1 MADDLAPS
9 NDTEAARFLLRAK
22 FSAPPADIAEL
33 RQLGYRGWL
42 DRQFA
47 SPRGQTGAEWLDAA
61 GYGAITEKGEY
72 FWPQFGDHMIW
83 NQLLAQPDEM
93 RQRAAF
99 ALSQFFVV
107 SLNPIDG
114 FWPPYVMAAWWDVL
128 TRNAFGNFRTL
139 LEEVTLN
146 TGMGMYLNT
155 KGNLKEDPAT
165 GRQPDENYAREIMQL
180 FTIGL
185 YELNPDGTPRL
196 DPAGKPIET
205 YTQDDVTN
213 LSRVFTGYD
222 RDMSQVTRTTVAWL
236 DYPVPSTDFCRDPMV
251 LDPANHSA
259 LQVDFLG
266 AHIPEG
272 TDGKAALAQA
282 LDHLFAHPNVGPF
295 FGHQMIQR
303 LVTSNPSPS
312 YVGRVAAAF
321 ADNGS
326 GVRGDLR
333 AVWTAVLTD
342 PEALA
347 PSDPA
352 IGGKLREPVA
362 RYAGWARTVGVA
374 SEGGKWNIFDL
385 SNSGKSLGQSP
396 LRSPSVFNFFRPGYV
411 PPHTAI
417 AETGAVAPE
426 FQIANETSIAGYTN
440 FLQWA
445 IRWGYGD
452 VKPSY
457 ATMLAFAHEP
467 KEVVRWLNLHLAADQ
482 LSPESCALIEGAVA
496 SLGVTVDS
504 DDAQKTN
511 ALASACLLVMSAPE
525 YLVQK

>member
-1 MADDLAPS
+1 MAGALKPL
-9 NDTEAARFLLRAK
+9 NDTEAARFLLRAQ
-22 FSAPPADIAEL
+22 FSALPPAIAEL
-33 RQLGYRGWL
+33 RRLGYRGWL
-42 DRQFA
+42 EAQFA
-47 SPRGQTGAEWLDAA
+47 GPRGQTGAEWLDAA
-61 GYGAITEKGEY
+61 GYGAITDKGEY

-128 TRNAFGNFRTL
+128 ARNAFGNFRTL
-139 LEEVTLN
+139 LEDVTLN

-155 KGNLKEDPAT
+155 QGNLKEDPAT

-185 YELNPDGTPRL
+185 YALNPDGTPKR
-196 DPAGKPIET
+196 DAAGQPIET
-205 YTQDDVTN
+205 YGQEDVTN
-213 LSRVFTGYD
+213 LARVFTGYD
-222 RDMSQVTRTTVAWL
+222 RDMSRVSRTSVAWL
-236 DYPVPSTDFCRDPMV
+236 DYGVPSKDFCSDPMV
-251 LDPANHSA
+251 LDAGNHST

-266 AHIPEG
+266 AHIPAG
-272 TDGKAALAQA
+272 TDGKAALKLA

-303 LVTSNPSPS
+303 LVTSNPSPA
-312 YVGRVAAAF
+312 YVARVAAAF
-321 ADNGS
+321 DDNGE
-326 GVRGDLR
+326 GVRGDLK

-352 IGGKLREPVA
+352 TGGKLREPVL
-362 RYAGWARTVGVA
+362 RYVGWARTVGVA
-374 SEGGKWNIFDL
+374 SEGGKWNIFNL
-385 SNSGKSLGQSP
+385 SNAGLSLGQSP

-417 AETGAVAPE
+417 AEAGVVAPE

-457 ATMLAFAHEP
+457 AALLDFAHDAN
-467 KEVVRWLNLHLAADQ
+467 EVMRWLNLHLAADQ

-496 SLGVTVDS
+496 SLGVAADS
-504 DDAQKTN
+504 DNAQKTN